1 MEPEKTEIP
10 EPLDPRDYIEKA
22 LIVPGQPHIL
32 LSAERSPGWLAL
44 RRAYEQLAAELA
56 RSNADLLLVYSTQ
69 WLSVIGHL
77 FQTDPRPKWLHVDQ
91 NWYEFGEIAYEFPVD
106 AEFGKAYSQEA
117 AASGLTASTVNYHG
131 FPVDTGTIVA
141 LKLLNP
147 DNRLPASIVS
157 CNVYSEREETILL
170 GEAGARAL
178 KKQGKRAIA
187 VCVTALSNRFVVGEI
202 DPAQDRI
209 SSQKDDEWNRK
220 VLDLLGEG
228 RIEDVSQAARQF
240 AREAN
245 ADMRFRAIWWLA
257 GLTGQMN
264 RFSGKVLEYQPVWG
278 TGAALVELTP
288 ADQEA
293 VQHEFDEVRQLKPA
307 SQEVK
312 ASVRHGAGTAAPAA
326 ESPAAPKRVVGDGPI
341 VSAHAAEPVGAYPHA
356 RRQGGLLFLS
366 GIGPR
371 RRGASEIPG
380 VTLDASGRVASYDV
394 EVQTRAVIDNL
405 RLILEEAG
413 SSLDKIIDVTIYLTN
428 MARDFAVVNR
438 VYAETF
444 GAIQPTRTTIGV
456 TALPTPIAVEFKVIA
471 LP

>member
-1 MEPEKTEIP
+1 MEPQTTELAG
-10 EPLDPRDYIEKA
+10 PLDPRDYIEKA

-32 LSAERSPGWLAL
+32 LAAERSPGWLAL
-44 RRAYEQLAAELA
+44 RRSYEKLAAELA
-56 RSNADLLLVYSTQ
+56 KSNADLLLVYSTQ

-91 NWYEFGEIAYEFPVD
+91 NWYEFGEIPYEFPVD
-106 AEFGKAYSQEA
+106 AEFGQAYAEEA
-117 AASGLTASTVNYHG
+117 AANGLTASTVNYYG
-131 FPVDTGTIVA
+131 FPIDTGTIVA

-157 CNVYSEREETILL
+157 CNVYAEREETILL

-187 VCVTALSNRFVVGEI
+187 VCVTSLSNRFIVGEI
-202 DPAQDRI
+202 DPARDHI

-220 VLDLLGEG
+220 VLDLLSEG

-245 ADMRFRAIWWLA
+245 ADMRFKAIWWLA

-264 RFSGKVLEYQPVWG
+264 RFTGRVLEYQPVWG

-288 ADQEA
+288 AEHET
-293 VQHEFDEVRQLKPA
+293 VQHEFDEVRQLQPAASPA
-307 SQEVK
+307 S
-312 ASVRHGAGTAAPAA
+312 GG
-326 ESPAAPKRVVGDGPI
+326 GDGPI
-341 VSAHAAEPVGAYPHA
+341 VSARAAEPVGAYPHA

-366 GIGPR
+366 GVGPR
-371 RRGASEIPG
+371 RRNSSEIPG
-380 VTLDASGRVASYDV
+380 VTLDASGRIADYDV

-405 RLILEEAG
+405 RFILEEAG
-413 SSLDKIIDVTIYLTN
+413 SSLDRIIDVTIYLTN
-428 MARDFAVVNR
+428 MSRDFATVNR

-444 GAIQPTRTTIGV
+444 GAIQPTRTTLGV